1 MQNSQGGP
9 VHDGRAFMRATDT
22 PRGSVVAP
30 DAGRQPSTH
39 LGSPRQLLR
48 GRDVLAI
55 TIGVV
60 IGAGIFRTPALVAGQ
75 ATSESMLLMAWIV
88 GGLLSIV
95 GALCYAELASAYP
108 SMGGDYHFLR
118 RAFGQRLG
126 FLYAWARLTV
136 IQTGSLALLAYLFG
150 DYLAAVLPLGPV
162 GPSIYAAGA
171 VVAITAINW
180 IGVQWGAR
188 TQRWLTVAEIV
199 GLLAVIAVGL
209 MLAPAETAPR
219 PLTEEGSIGLM
230 MVFVLLTFGGWSEAV
245 YISAEVRDARR
256 RLGWLMVGALGLI
269 TLLYLLVNLAFLNAL
284 GLAGMAASDAVAT
297 DVMRRSAGEVGAALI
312 SALVAVAAITSAN
325 ATAITGAR
333 TACALGRG
341 FPALHWLGR
350 WDSRRDTPGNAL
362 LVQGAIALLLVAAG
376 AFARDG
382 FQLAVEY
389 TAPVFWF
396 FLLLVG
402 IALFVLRVREPE
414 RERPINVPLY
424 PVLPAVFCL
433 TSAYLLYSSVAYTG
447 LGALVGI
454 AILCVGALLLPFLR
468 PLPLKE
474 ID

>member
-1 MQNSQGGP
+1 M
-9 VHDGRAFMRATDT
+9 
-22 PRGSVVAP
+22 
-30 DAGRQPSTH
+30 
-39 LGSPRQLLR
+39 
-48 GRDVLAI
+48 LAI

-75 ATSESMLLMAWIV
+75 ATSETMLLLAWV
-88 GGLLSIV
+88 AGGLLSIV

-150 DYLAAVLPLGPV
+150 DYLAAVLPMGPY
-162 GPSIYAAGA
+162 GPSIYAAAA
-171 VVAITAINW
+171 VIIISAINW
-180 IGVQWGAR
+180 IGVHWGAR

-199 GLLAVIAVGL
+199 GLVAVIIAGL
-209 MLAPAETAPR
+209 MVSPPGAAPQ
-219 PLTEEGSIGLM
+219 PLTEEGSLGLM

-245 YISAEVRDARR
+245 YISAEVRNARR

-269 TLLYLLVNLAFLNAL
+269 TSLYLLVNLAFLNAL

-297 DVMRRSAGEVGAALI
+297 EVMRRSAGEVGAALI
-312 SALVAVAAITSAN
+312 SAFVAIAAITSAN
-325 ATAITGAR
+325 ATAMTGAR

-341 FPALHWLGR
+341 FPALQWLGR
-350 WDSRRDTPGNAL
+350 WDTRRDTPGNAL
-362 LVQGAIALLLVAAG
+362 VAQGLVALLLVIAG

-402 IALFVLRVREPE
+402 LALFVLRVREPE
-414 RERPINVPLY
+414 RERPVTVPLY
-424 PVLPAVFCL
+424 PVLPAIFCL
-433 TSAYLLYSSVAYTG
+433 TSAYLLYSSLAYTG
-447 LGALVGI
+447 LGALVGMGVL
-454 AILCVGALLLPFLR
+454 ASGALLLLFLR
-468 PLPLKE
+468 PTSLKE